1 MHHPLRYI
9 VPPLIVLA
17 AIVAIY
23 VPLHRHAV
31 AVRER
36 PHETHHRPVSHHAA
50 AAIVAGALIVAFIAA
65 FILP

>member
-9 VPPLIVLA
+9 VPPLIVALA
-17 AIVAIY
+17 IAAVY

-31 AVRER
+31 AVRTNPHHHVRRPFNHTTER
-36 PHETHHRPVSHHAA
+36 S
-50 AAIVAGALIVAFIAA
+50 IVAGALIVAFICA

>member
-9 VPPLIVLA
+9 VPPLIVVVA
-17 AIVAIY
+17 VAAIY
-23 VPLHRHAV
+23 VPMHRHAV

-36 PHETHHRPVSHHAA
+36 PLEMHRKPIHHVTAA
-50 AAIVAGALIVAFIAA
+50 SVVAGALIVAFIAA